1 MAEPGSGQQTA
12 VREISA
18 LEIAE
23 RLRKPSPTPQQRAII
38 EAPLGPALVVAG
50 AGSGKTET
58 MAMRVLWLLA
68 NRRVRSAEILGLT
81 FTRKAASELAERVR
95 ERLAM
100 LASAGLADD
109 YDPFDPP
116 VVSTYNAFANGLYR
130 DNAVRI
136 GRDSDGVVLG
146 EASAWQLA
154 RRVVIESAD
163 PDIAGLDLGVD
174 RITQLVLDVANGLGE
189 HAADPLAVAAMASA
203 YGAAIEALPYGGR
216 TAYQGEVDEALVPA
230 RTLPV
235 LLRLAQAFRD
245 AKRGIGAVQYSDQ
258 VSLALDITAA
268 APDVVATL
276 RARHRV
282 VLLDEYQDTSVVQ
295 TRLLARLFAG
305 GAVMAVG
312 DPHQSIYG
320 WRGASAANLD
330 DFARDFGPSRASGG
344 SGGAEVAVHAL
355 STSWRNGTR
364 ILAAANA
371 IAEPLSAAAR
381 VPVGT
386 LDPAPT
392 ASEHEVDTVF
402 PETLAEEADAVAG
415 WFATALAS
423 ASHPP
428 SAAMLVRARRTLPEF
443 LAAFRRAGV
452 PYHVLGVGGLL
463 LEPEVMDLVA
473 GLRVVHDAQAGA
485 ELVRLLAGGRWR
497 VGPADLAALQHLAR
511 WLERHDPTERRL
523 QPEVAAAFDR
533 SLAEGESASIVDAL
547 DFLARRRSHSAIAGF
562 SEEGLRRLRD
572 AGALFAGL
580 RARSGGDLPGFV
592 RLTIETLGLDIE
604 VAANERRLGPAPLEA
619 FDEALSGYLAVSES
633 ATLGGFLGWLQTA
646 EQKEDLSPRSE
657 PPEAGTVQVL
667 TIHGSKGL
675 EWDLVAV
682 PRLVMDELPAK
693 PQSGK
698 GWLTAGVLPY
708 AFRGDADELPVLDW
722 GSLEDRKA
730 LKGAVRDFKE
740 AVKAMLL
747 AEERRL
753 AYVAVTRARHR
764 LLLAGSFWGGQRSAR
779 SASPFLLD
787 VADAGVVPQP
797 PEASTF
803 DARPEGAPAETL
815 LWPVDPLAGRRD
827 AVQAAA
833 DAVAAA
839 TGDGGRW
846 ARSVD
851 VLLAERARRAAGGR
865 TVLPDRIPASRFKD
879 FVDDLDAVV
888 AAVRRPMPERPYRAT
903 RLGTVFH
910 AWVERRAG
918 VPGTEELVD
927 AGRSERDDA
936 IEPDDDVPG
945 LETLQRTFEA
955 SEWGALEPLEVETEI
970 QVPFEGRILVCKID
984 AVFERAGR
992 IEIVDWKTG
1001 RPPTSAADAELKQLQ
1016 LALYRFAYASRE
1028 GIDPAGIDAAFYYVA
1043 HDLVVRPQR
1052 VYSAEELRAAW
1063 AASGARDALAAR

>member
-1 MAEPGSGQQTA
+1 MLAP
-12 VREISA
+12 VSA
-18 LEIAE
+18 LEIAD
-23 RLRKPSPTPQQRAII
+23 RLRKPPPTPQQRAII

-68 NRRVRSAEILGLT
+68 NRRVQASEILGLT

-95 ERLAM
+95 DRLRM
-100 LASAGLADD
+100 LAAAGLADG

-130 DNAVRI
+130 DHAVRI
-136 GRDSDGVVLG
+136 GRDADGVVLG

-154 RRVVIESAD
+154 RRTVVESTD
-163 PDIAGLDLGVD
+163 PGLGELDLGVD
-174 RITQLVLDVANGLGE
+174 RITQLVLDLANGLGE
-189 HAADPLAVAAMASA
+189 HAADPAGVAAMADE
-203 YGAAIEALPYGGR
+203 YRAAVEALPYGGR
-216 TAYQGEVDEALVPA
+216 SAYQGDVDEALVPA

-235 LLRLAQAFRD
+235 LLRLAEAYRA
-245 AKRGIGAVQYSDQ
+245 AKRAIGAVQYSDQ

-268 APDVVATL
+268 APDVVQAI

-295 TRLLARLFAG
+295 TRLLSRLFAG

-330 DFARDFGPSRASGG
+330 DFARDFGA
-344 SGGAEVAVHAL
+344 GAEVPVHAL

-371 IAEPLSAAAR
+371 IAAPLSAAAR
-381 VPVGT
+381 VPVGR
-386 LDPAPT
+386 LDPSPT
-392 ASEHEVDTVF
+392 ASEHEVDAVF
-402 PETLAEEADAVAG
+402 PETLAEEADAVAA
-415 WFATALAS
+415 WFRTALDEA
-423 ASHPP
+423 ARPP
-428 SAAMLVRARRTLPEF
+428 SAALLVRARRTLPEF

-463 LEPEVMDLVA
+463 LEPEVMDLVSA
-473 GLRVVHDAQAGA
+473 LRVVHDAQAGP

-497 VGPADLAALQHLAR
+497 IGPADLAALQHLAR
-511 WLERHDPTERRL
+511 WLEQHDPTERRL
-523 QPEVAAAFDR
+523 DPSVAAAFDR

-547 DFLARRRSHSAIAGF
+547 DFLARRRSHRAIAGF
-562 SEEGLRRLRD
+562 SEAGLDRLRD

-592 RLTIETLGLDIE
+592 RLVVETLGLDIE
-604 VAANERRLGPAPLEA
+604 VAANERRLGAAPLEA
-619 FDEALSGYLAVSES
+619 FDEALAGYLAVADG

-667 TIHGSKGL
+667 TVHGSKGL

-682 PRLVMDELPAK
+682 PRLVVDELPSK
-693 PQSGK
+693 PQSSK
-698 GWLTAGVLPY
+698 GWLSPGVLPY
-708 AFRGDADELPVLDW
+708 AFRGDAAELPDLDW
-722 GSLEDRKA
+722 RGLEDRKA
-730 LKGAVRDFKE
+730 LKAALRGFKDE
-740 AVKAMLL
+740 VKAMLL

-764 LLLAGSFWGGQRSAR
+764 LLLSGSFWGGQRSAR

-787 VADAGVVPQP
+787 VVEAGVVPP
-797 PEASTF
+797 PPAASAF
-803 DARPEGAPAETL
+803 EERPEGAPPEVL
-815 LWPVDPLAGRRD
+815 LWPSDPLAGRRE

-833 DAVAAA
+833 DAVTAA
-839 TGDGGRW
+839 TGNGGRW

-851 VLLAERARRAAGGR
+851 VLLAERARRAAGGT

-888 AAVRRPMPERPYRAT
+888 DAVRRPMPERPYRAT

-918 VPGTEELVD
+918 RPGTAELID
-927 AGRSERDDA
+927 AGRSERDEP
-936 IEPDDDVPG
+936 IEQDDDVPG
-945 LETLQRTFEA
+945 LEELQRTFAA
-955 SEWGALEPLEVETEI
+955 SEWGGLEPLEVETEI

-984 AVFERAGR
+984 AVYRRGDR

-1001 RPPTSAADAELKQLQ
+1001 RPPTTPEDAELKQLQ
-1016 LALYRFAYASRE
+1016 LALYRFAYATRE
-1028 GIDPAGIDAAFYYVA
+1028 GIDPDRIDAAFYYVA
-1043 HDLVVRPQR
+1043 HDRVVRPQR
-1052 VYSAEELRAAW
+1052 VYSAADLRAAW
-1063 AASGARDALAAR
+1063 AASGARDAAVS

>member
-1 MAEPGSGQQTA
+1 MGERTAPGVG
-12 VREISA
+12 A
-18 LEIAE
+18 LEIAQ
-23 RLRKPSPTPQQRAII
+23 RLEKPPPTPQQRAII

-68 NRRVRSAEILGLT
+68 NRKVQAAEILGLT
-81 FTRKAASELAERVR
+81 FTRKAASELAARIR

-100 LASAGLADD
+100 LARVGLAED

-130 DNAVRI
+130 DHAVRI
-136 GRDSDGVVLG
+136 GRDADGVVLG

-154 RRVVIESAD
+154 RRTVIEAVD
-163 PDIAGLDLGVD
+163 PGLAELDLGVD
-174 RITQLVLDVANGLGE
+174 RITQLVLDLANGLGE
-189 HAADPLAVAAMASA
+189 HAADADAVAAMASA
-203 YGAAIEALPYGGR
+203 YGATIEALPYGGR
-216 TAYQGEVDEALVPA
+216 FALQNDVDEALVPA

-235 LLRLAQAFRD
+235 LLRLAEAFRA
-245 AKRGIGAVQYSDQ
+245 AKRTIGAVQYSDQ

-268 APDVVATL
+268 APDVIQTL
-276 RARHRV
+276 RSRHRV

-330 DFARDFGPSRASGG
+330 DFARDFGGDH
-344 SGGAEVAVHAL
+344 EVAVHAL

-364 ILAAANA
+364 ILEAANA

-381 VPVGT
+381 VPVAR
-386 LDPAPT
+386 LDPSPT
-392 ASEHEVDTVF
+392 ASEHDVDAVF
-402 PETLAEEADAVAG
+402 PETLAEEADAVAD
-415 WFATALAS
+415 WFRTALAA
-423 ASHPP
+423 ASRPP

-473 GLRVVHDAQAGA
+473 ALRVVHDAQAGP

-497 VGPADLAALQHLAR
+497 IGPADLAALQHLAR
-511 WLERHDPTERRL
+511 WLERHDPTEQRL
-523 QPEVAAAFDR
+523 APEVAAAFDR

-562 SEEGLRRLRD
+562 SEEGLQRLRD

-580 RARSGGDLPGFV
+580 RARSGGDLPAFV

-619 FDEALSGYLAVSES
+619 FDEALTGYLAVSDS

-657 PPEAGTVQVL
+657 PPEAGTVQIL

-682 PRLVMDELPAK
+682 PRLVDDELPSK
-693 PQSGK
+693 PKSGK

-708 AFRGDADELPVLDW
+708 AFRGDADELPVLAW
-722 GSLEDRKA
+722 QTLEDRKG
-730 LKGAVRDFKE
+730 LKA
-740 AVKAMLL
+740 AVKEFRDAVNAMLL

-764 LLLAGSFWGGQRSAR
+764 LLLSGSFWGGQRR
-779 SASPFLLD
+779 PRRASPFLLD
-787 VADAGVVPQP
+787 VAAAGVVPPP
-797 PEASTF
+797 PEASES
-803 DARPEGAPAETL
+803 DERPEGAPAEVL
-815 LWPVDPLAGRRD
+815 VWPSDPLAGRREALQSAAE
-827 AVQAAA
+827 AVTAF
-833 DAVAAA
+833 A
-839 TGDGGRW
+839 TGSEGGDGGRW
-846 ARSVD
+846 ARPVD
-851 VLLAERARRAAGGR
+851 LLLAERARRAAGGR
-865 TVLPDRIPASRFKD
+865 TVLPARVSASRFKD

-888 AAVRRPMPERPYRAT
+888 ESVRRPMPERPYRAT

-918 VPGTEELVD
+918 VPGTDELID
-927 AGRSERDDA
+927 AGRSERDES

-945 LETLQRTFEA
+945 LDVLQATFEA
-955 SEWGALEPLEVETEI
+955 SEWGGLEPLEVETEI

-984 AVFERAGR
+984 AVYRRGDR

-1001 RPPTSAADAELKQLQ
+1001 RPPTSKADAELKQFQ
-1016 LALYRFAYASRE
+1016 LALYRFAYATRE
-1028 GIDPAGIDAAFYYVA
+1028 GIDPATIDAAFYYVA
-1043 HDLVVRPQR
+1043 HDLVVRPER
-1052 VYSAEELRAAW
+1052 VYSEEELRAAW
-1063 AASGARDALAAR
+1063 AESGARDTLAAR

>member
-1 MAEPGSGQQTA
+1 MDDVRTAPTVGTTGAAE
-12 VREISA
+12 VRRVVGA

-23 RLRKPSPTPQQRAII
+23 RLKKPAPTPQQRAII

-68 NRRVRSAEILGLT
+68 NRRVHAAEILGLT
-81 FTRKAASELAERVR
+81 FTRKAASELAERIR

-100 LASAGLADD
+100 LASAGLAED

-130 DNAVRI
+130 DHAVRI
-136 GRDSDGVVLG
+136 GRDSEGVVLG

-154 RRVVIESAD
+154 RRIVVESDD
-163 PDIAGLDLGVD
+163 PGLAALDLGVD
-174 RITQLVLDVANGLGE
+174 RITQLVLDTANGLGE
-189 HAADPLAVAAMASA
+189 HAADPVAVAAMAEE
-203 YGAAIEALPYGGR
+203 YGATIEALPYGGR
-216 TAYQGEVDEALVPA
+216 TAYQGDVDEALVPA

-235 LLRLAQAFRD
+235 LLRLAEAFRA
-245 AKRGIGAVQYSDQ
+245 AKRSIGAVQYSDQ

-268 APDVVATL
+268 APDVVQLL
-276 RARHRV
+276 RSRHRV

-330 DFARDFGPSRASGG
+330 GFARDFGGD
-344 SGGAEVAVHAL
+344 AEVAVHAL

-371 IAEPLSAAAR
+371 IAQPLTAASR

-386 LDPAPT
+386 LDPSPT
-392 ASEHEVDTVF
+392 ASEHEVDSVF
-402 PETLAEEADAVAG
+402 PETLAEEADAVAA
-415 WFATALAS
+415 WFATALQAAS
-423 ASHPP
+423 RPP
-428 SAAMLVRARRTLPEF
+428 SAALLVRARRTLPEF

-473 GLRVVHDAQAGA
+473 ALRVVHDAQAGP

-511 WLERHDPTERRL
+511 WLERHDPAEQRL
-523 QPEVAAAFDR
+523 EPAVAAAFDR

-562 SEEGLRRLRD
+562 SEEGLVRLRE

-580 RARSGGDLPGFV
+580 RTRSGGDLPGFV
-592 RLTIETLGLDIE
+592 RLVLETLGLDIE

-667 TIHGSKGL
+667 TVHGSKGL

-682 PRLVMDELPAK
+682 PRLVADELPSK
-693 PQSGK
+693 PQSSK

-722 GSLEDRKA
+722 RSLEDRKA
-730 LKGAVRDFKE
+730 LKVALKDFKE
-740 AVKAMLL
+740 SVKAMLL

-764 LLLAGSFWGGQRSAR
+764 LLLSGSFWGGQRSAR
-779 SASPFLLD
+779 PASPFLLD
-787 VADAGVVPQP
+787 VAEAGVVPPP
-797 PEASTF
+797 PESSTYEE
-803 DARPEGAPAETL
+803 RPEGAPAEQL
-815 LWPVDPLAGRRD
+815 VWPADPLAGRRS
-827 AVQAAA
+827 AVRAAA
-833 DAVAAA
+833 EAVGTAE
-839 TGDGGRW
+839 GDGGRW

-851 VLLAERARRAAGGR
+851 VLLAERARRAVGGR

-888 AAVRRPMPERPYRAT
+888 DAVRRPMPERPYRAT

-918 VPGTEELVD
+918 VPGTAELVD

-936 IEPDDDVPG
+936 VEADDDVPG
-945 LETLQRTFEA
+945 LDVLQRTFEA
-955 SEWGALEPLEVETEI
+955 SEWGGLEPLEVETEI

-984 AVFERAGR
+984 AVYRRNGR

-1001 RPPTSAADAELKQLQ
+1001 RPPTSKADADLRQFQ
-1016 LALYRFAYASRE
+1016 LALYRYAYATRE
-1028 GIDPAGIDAAFYYVA
+1028 GIDPETIDAAFYYVA

-1052 VYSAEELRAAW
+1052 VYSPDELREAW

>member
-1 MAEPGSGQQTA
+1 MADPATT
-12 VREISA
+12 VTVSA
-18 LEIAE
+18 LEIAD
-23 RLRKPSPTPQQRAII
+23 RLQKPAPTPQQRAII

-68 NRRVRSAEILGLT
+68 NRRVQAAEILGLT
-81 FTRKAASELAERVR
+81 FTRKAASELAERIR

-100 LASAGLADD
+100 LARAGLAEG

-130 DNAVRI
+130 DHAVRI
-136 GRDSDGVVLG
+136 GRDADGVVLG

-154 RRVVIESAD
+154 RRVVIESDD
-163 PDIAGLDLGVD
+163 PALGELDLGVD

-189 HAADPLAVAAMASA
+189 HAADAVAVAAMAQA
-203 YGAAIEALPYGGR
+203 YGDAIEALPVGGR
-216 TAYQGEVDEALVPA
+216 FPLQSDVDEAMVPA

-235 LLRLAQAFRD
+235 LLRLATAFRA
-245 AKRGIGAVQYSDQ
+245 AKRSIGAVQYSDQ

-268 APDVVATL
+268 APDVVQAL
-276 RARHRV
+276 RRRHRV

-330 DFARDFGPSRASGG
+330 DFARDFGASGP
-344 SGGAEVAVHAL
+344 APVAVHAL

-381 VPVGT
+381 VPVGR
-386 LDPAPT
+386 LDPSPT
-392 ASEHEVDTVF
+392 ASEHPVDSVF

-415 WFATALAS
+415 WFAEALAA
-423 ASHPP
+423 ASRPP
-428 SAAMLVRARRTLPEF
+428 SAALLVRARRTLPEF
-443 LAAFRRAGV
+443 LAAFRRARV

-463 LEPEVMDLVA
+463 LEPEVMDLVSA
-473 GLRVVHDAQAGA
+473 LRVVHDAQAGP

-497 VGPADLAALQHLAR
+497 IGPADLAALQHLAR
-511 WLERHDPTERRL
+511 WLERHDPAERRL
-523 QPEVAAAFDR
+523 APEVAATFDR

-562 SEEGLRRLRD
+562 SEEGLLRLRD
-572 AGALFAGL
+572 AGATFAGL
-580 RARSGGDLPGFV
+580 RARSGGDLPAFV
-592 RLTIETLGLDIE
+592 RLVVETLGLDIE
-604 VAANERRLGPAPLEA
+604 VAANERRLGSAPLDA
-619 FDEALSGYLAVSES
+619 FDEALTGYLAVSEA

-682 PRLVMDELPAK
+682 PRLVDDELPSK
-693 PQSGK
+693 PKSSK

-722 GSLEDRKA
+722 RALEDRRA
-730 LKGAVRDFKE
+730 LKVALKDFKE
-740 AVKAMLL
+740 AVKSMLL

-764 LLLAGSFWGGQRSAR
+764 LLLSGSFWGGQRSPR
-779 SASPFLLD
+779 RASPFLLD
-787 VADAGVVPQP
+787 VVAAGVVAAP
-797 PEASTF
+797 PDASAS
-803 DARPEGAPAETL
+803 DERPEGAPTEVL
-815 LWPVDPLAGRRD
+815 LWPSDPLSERRD

-833 DAVAAA
+833 DAVASA
-839 TGDGGRW
+839 TGGGGRW
-846 ARSVD
+846 ARPVD
-851 VLLAERARRAAGGR
+851 LLLAERARRTGGGR
-865 TVLPDRIPASRFKD
+865 TVLPDRVSASRFKD

-888 AAVRRPMPERPYRAT
+888 DAVRRPMPERPYRAT

-918 VPGTEELVD
+918 VPGSDELVD
-927 AGRSERDDA
+927 AGRSERDEA
-936 IEPDDDVPG
+936 VEPDDDVPG
-945 LETLQRTFEA
+945 LEVLQRTFEA
-955 SEWGALEPLEVETEI
+955 SEWGGLEPLEVETEI

-984 AVFERAGR
+984 AVYRRGDL

-1001 RPPTSAADAELKQLQ
+1001 RPPTSAADADLKQFQ
-1016 LALYRFAYASRE
+1016 LALYRFAYAKRE
-1028 GIDPAGIDAAFYYVA
+1028 GIDPASIEAAFYYVA
-1043 HDLVVRPQR
+1043 HDLVVRPER
-1052 VYSAEELRAAW
+1052 VYSEAELRAAW

>member
-1 MAEPGSGQQTA
+1 MAEPRA
-12 VREISA
+12 VPVGA

-23 RLRKPSPTPQQRAII
+23 RLGKPAPTPQQRAII

-68 NRRVRSAEILGLT
+68 NRRVHAAEILGLT
-81 FTRKAASELAERVR
+81 FTRKAASELAERIR

-100 LASAGLADD
+100 LARAGLAED

-130 DNAVRI
+130 DHAVRI
-136 GRDSDGVVLG
+136 GRDADGVVLG

-154 RRVVIESAD
+154 RRVVVESDD
-163 PDIAGLDLGVD
+163 PGLAELDLGVD
-174 RITQLVLDVANGLGE
+174 RVTQLVLDLANGLGE
-189 HAADPLAVAAMASA
+189 HAADASAVAAMAEA
-203 YGAAIEALPYGGR
+203 YGRTIEQLPYGGR
-216 TAYQGEVDEALVPA
+216 FALQNDVDEALVPA

-235 LLRLAQAFRD
+235 LLRLAEAFRA
-245 AKRGIGAVQYSDQ
+245 AKRAIGAVQYSDQ

-268 APDVVATL
+268 APDVVQAL
-276 RARHRV
+276 RSRHRV

-330 DFARDFGPSRASGG
+330 DFARDFGRPSDPSGAP
-344 SGGAEVAVHAL
+344 AEPVAVHAL

-381 VPVGT
+381 VPVGR
-386 LDPAPT
+386 LDPSPV
-392 ASEHEVDTVF
+392 ASGHEVDLVF
-402 PETLAEEADAVAG
+402 PETLAEEADAVAA
-415 WFATALAS
+415 WFRRALDEA
-423 ASHPP
+423 ARPP
-428 SAAMLVRARRTLPEF
+428 SAALLVRARRTLPEF

-473 GLRVVHDAQAGA
+473 ALRVVHDAQAGP

-497 VGPADLAALQHLAR
+497 IGPADLAALQHLAR
-511 WLERHDPTERRL
+511 WLEHHDPTERRL
-523 QPEVAAAFDR
+523 APEVAAAFDR

-547 DFLARRRSHSAIAGF
+547 DFLARRRSHGAIAGF
-562 SEEGLRRLRD
+562 SEEGLLRLAD

-580 RARSGGDLPGFV
+580 RARSGGDLPAFV

-604 VAANERRLGPAPLEA
+604 VAANERRQGTAPLEA
-619 FDEALSGYLAVSES
+619 FDEALAGYLAVAEA

-682 PRLVMDELPAK
+682 PRLVADELPSK

-698 GWLTAGVLPY
+698 GWLSPGVLPY
-708 AFRGDADELPVLDW
+708 PFRGDADELPVLDW
-722 GSLEDRKA
+722 RALEDRKGLKAA
-730 LKGAVRDFKE
+730 LQTFKE
-740 AVKAMLL
+740 SVKAMLL

-764 LLLAGSFWGGQRSAR
+764 LLLSGSFWGGQKTAR
-779 SASPFLLD
+779 RPSPFLLD
-787 VADAGVVPQP
+787 VADAGVVPRP
-797 PEASTF
+797 PESSAF
-803 DARPEGAPAETL
+803 DERPEGAPPETL
-815 LWPVDPLAGRRD
+815 RWPSDPLAGRRE
-827 AVQAAA
+827 
-833 DAVAAA
+833 AVAAA
-839 TGDGGRW
+839 AAAVEAADGDGGRW
-846 ARSVD
+846 SRSVD

-865 TVLPDRIPASRFKD
+865 TVLPDRVPASRFKD

-888 AAVRRPMPERPYRAT
+888 DAVRRPMPERPYRAT

-918 VPGTEELVD
+918 RPGTEELVD
-927 AGRSERDDA
+927 AGRSERDEEL
-936 IEPDDDVPG
+936 EPTDDVPG

-955 SEWGALEPLEVETEI
+955 SEWGGLEPLEVETEI

-984 AVFERAGR
+984 AVYRRDGR

-1016 LALYRFAYASRE
+1016 LALYRFAYATRE
-1028 GIDPAGIDAAFYYVA
+1028 GIDPERIDAAFYYVA
-1043 HDLVVRPQR
+1043 HDLVVRPER
-1052 VYSAEELRAAW
+1052 VYSVEELREAW

>member
-1 MAEPGSGQQTA
+1 VVDAASPAGAAAT
-12 VREISA
+12 VSA
-18 LEIAE
+18 LEIAD
-23 RLRKPSPTPQQRAII
+23 RLQKPAPTPQQRAII

-68 NRRVRSAEILGLT
+68 NRRVQAPEILGLT
-81 FTRKAASELAERVR
+81 FTRKAASELAERIR

-100 LASAGLADD
+100 LARVGLAKD

-130 DNAVRI
+130 DHAVRI
-136 GRDSDGVVLG
+136 GRDADGVVLG

-154 RRVVIESAD
+154 RRVVVEAD
-163 PDIAGLDLGVD
+163 DPALGDLDLGVD
-174 RITQLVLDVANGLGE
+174 RITQLVLETANGLGE
-189 HAADPLAVAAMASA
+189 HAADAGAVAAMAQA
-203 YGAAIEALPYGGR
+203 YGETVEALPYGGR
-216 TAYQGEVDEALVPA
+216 YALQGDVDEALVPA

-235 LLRLAQAFRD
+235 LLRLATAFRA
-245 AKRGIGAVQYSDQ
+245 AKRSIGAVQYSDQ

-268 APDVVATL
+268 APDVVQAL
-276 RARHRV
+276 RSRHRV

-330 DFARDFGPSRASGG
+330 DFARDFG
-344 SGGAEVAVHAL
+344 GAAPIAVHAL
-355 STSWRNGTR
+355 STSWRNGTH
-364 ILAAANA
+364 ILTAANA

-381 VPVGT
+381 VPVGR
-386 LDPAPT
+386 LDPSPT
-392 ASEHEVDTVF
+392 ASEHAVDTVF

-415 WFATALAS
+415 WFAEALAA
-423 ASHPP
+423 ASRPP
-428 SAAMLVRARRTLPEF
+428 SAALLVRARRTLPEF
-443 LAAFRRAGV
+443 LTAFRRAGV

-463 LEPEVMDLVA
+463 LEPEVMDLVSA
-473 GLRVVHDAQAGA
+473 LRVVHDAQAGA

-497 VGPADLAALQHLAR
+497 IGPADLAALQHLAR

-523 QPEVAAAFDR
+523 APEVAAAFDR

-562 SEEGLRRLRD
+562 SEEGLLRLRD
-572 AGALFAGL
+572 AGATFAGL
-580 RARSGGDLPGFV
+580 RARSGGDLPAFV
-592 RLTIETLGLDIE
+592 RLVVETLGLDIE
-604 VAANERRLGPAPLEA
+604 VAANERRLGSAPIEA
-619 FDEALSGYLAVSES
+619 FDEALTGYLAVSEA

-682 PRLVMDELPAK
+682 PRLVDDELPSK
-693 PQSGK
+693 PKSGK

-722 GSLEDRKA
+722 QALEDRKA
-730 LKGAVRDFKE
+730 LKVALKDFKD

-764 LLLAGSFWGGQRSAR
+764 LLLSGSFWGGQRSAR
-779 SASPFLLD
+779 RASPFLLD
-787 VADAGVVPQP
+787 VAEAGVIPAP
-797 PEASTF
+797 PEASGF
-803 DARPEGAPAETL
+803 DGRPEGAPTEVMV
-815 LWPVDPLAGRRD
+815 WPSDPLSGRRE

-846 ARSVD
+846 ARPVD
-851 VLLAERARRAAGGR
+851 LLLAERARRTAGGR
-865 TVLPDRIPASRFKD
+865 AVLPDRISASRFKD

-888 AAVRRPMPERPYRAT
+888 DAVRRPMPERPYRAT

-918 VPGTEELVD
+918 VPGSDELVD
-927 AGRSERDDA
+927 AGRSERDDEV
-936 IEPDDDVPG
+936 EPDDDVPG
-945 LETLQRTFEA
+945 LDVLQRTFEA
-955 SEWGALEPLEVETEI
+955 SEWGGLEPLEVETEI

-984 AVFERAGR
+984 AVYRRGDR

-1001 RPPTSAADAELKQLQ
+1001 RPPTSTADADLKQFQ
-1016 LALYRFAYASRE
+1016 LALYRFAYATRE
-1028 GIDPAGIDAAFYYVA
+1028 GIDPAAIDAAFYYVA
-1043 HDLVVRPQR
+1043 HDLVVRPER
-1052 VYSAEELRAAW
+1052 VYSEEELRDAW

>member
-1 MAEPGSGQQTA
+1 VAERAALVGA
-12 VREISA
+12 VSA
-18 LEIAE
+18 VEIAD
-23 RLRKPSPTPQQRAII
+23 RLEKPRPTPQQRAII

-68 NRRVRSAEILGLT
+68 NRKVQAAEVLGLT
-81 FTRKAASELAERVR
+81 FTRKAASELAERIR

-100 LASAGLADD
+100 LARVGLAED

-130 DNAVRI
+130 DHAVRI
-136 GRDSDGVVLG
+136 GRDADGVVLG

-154 RRVVIESAD
+154 RRTVIEAID
-163 PDIAGLDLGVD
+163 PGLAELDLGVD
-174 RITQLVLDVANGLGE
+174 RITQLVLETANGLGE
-189 HAADPLAVAAMASA
+189 HAADAAAVAEMAER
-203 YGAAIEALPYGGR
+203 YGRTIEELPYGGR
-216 TAYQGEVDEALVPA
+216 YALQGDVDEALLPA

-235 LLRLAQAFRD
+235 LLRLAEAFRA
-245 AKRGIGAVQYSDQ
+245 AKRAIGAVQYSDQ

-268 APDVVATL
+268 APDVIQTL
-276 RARHRV
+276 RSRHRV

-330 DFARDFGPSRASGG
+330 DFARDFGGEEP
-344 SGGAEVAVHAL
+344 VAVHAL
-355 STSWRNGTR
+355 STSWRNGTH
-364 ILAAANA
+364 ILEAANA

-381 VPVGT
+381 VPVGR
-386 LDPAPT
+386 LDPSPT
-392 ASEHEVDTVF
+392 ASEYAVDAVF
-402 PETLAEEADAVAG
+402 PETLAEEADAVAA
-415 WFATALAS
+415 WFKEALEAAS
-423 ASHPP
+423 RPP
-428 SAAMLVRARRTLPEF
+428 SAALLIRARRTLPEF

-473 GLRVVHDAQAGA
+473 ALRVVHDAQAGP

-497 VGPADLAALQHLAR
+497 IGPADLAALQHLAR

-523 QPEVAAAFDR
+523 APEVAAAFDR

-547 DFLARRRSHSAIAGF
+547 DFLARRRAHSAIAGF
-562 SEEGLRRLRD
+562 SEEGLLRLRD

-580 RARSGGDLPGFV
+580 RARSGGDLPAFV

-619 FDEALSGYLAVSES
+619 FDEALAGFLAVSDS

-682 PRLVMDELPAK
+682 PRLVDDELPSK
-693 PQSGK
+693 PKSGK

-708 AFRGDADELPVLDW
+708 AFRGDAAELPVLPW
-722 GSLEDRKA
+722 ESLEDRKA
-730 LKGAVRDFKE
+730 LKAALKDFKAE
-740 AVKAMLL
+740 VAAMLL

-764 LLLAGSFWGGQRSAR
+764 LLLSGSFWGGQRR
-779 SASPFLLD
+779 PRRASPFLQD
-787 VADAGVVPQP
+787 VVDAGVVAPP
-797 PEASTF
+797 PEASAF
-803 DARPEGAPAETL
+803 DERPEGAPPEVL
-815 LWPVDPLAGRRD
+815 VWPSDPLAGRRETLE
-827 AVQAAA
+827 AAA
-833 DAVAAA
+833 SAVAAA
-839 TGDGGRW
+839 EGDGGRW
-846 ARSVD
+846 ARPVD
-851 VLLAERARRAAGGR
+851 LLLAERARRAAGGR
-865 TVLPDRIPASRFKD
+865 AVLPDRISASRFKD
-879 FVDDLDAVV
+879 YVDDLDAVV
-888 AAVRRPMPERPYRAT
+888 DAVRRPMPERPYRAT

-910 AWVERRAG
+910 AWVEQRAG
-918 VPGTEELVD
+918 VPGSEELVD
-927 AGRSERDDA
+927 AGRSERDVGL
-936 IEPDDDVPG
+936 EPDDDVPG
-945 LETLQRTFEA
+945 LDVLQATFEA
-955 SEWGALEPLEVETEI
+955 SEWGGLEPLEVETEI

-984 AVFERAGR
+984 AVYRRGDR

-1001 RPPTSAADAELKQLQ
+1001 RPPTSRGDADLKQFQ
-1016 LALYRFAYASRE
+1016 LALYRFAYATRE
-1028 GIDPAGIDAAFYYVA
+1028 GIDPSTIDAAFYFVA
-1043 HDLVVRPQR
+1043 HDLVVRPER
-1052 VYSAEELRAAW
+1052 VYSEEELREAW